1 MRLVTIVGCIEDEIC
16 DSLFVESDIPTD
28 DDVVLRLRLLQF
40 TIVISLQLDQRTEN
54 VLVLISI
61 LVSAIMPM
69 GF

>member
-1 MRLVTIVGCIEDEIC
+1 MLVTIVGCIKDEIC

-69 GF
+69 RF